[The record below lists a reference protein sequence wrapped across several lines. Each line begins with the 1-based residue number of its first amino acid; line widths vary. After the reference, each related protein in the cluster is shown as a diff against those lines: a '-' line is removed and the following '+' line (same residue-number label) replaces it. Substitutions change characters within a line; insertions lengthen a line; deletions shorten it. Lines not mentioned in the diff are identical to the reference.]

1 MKVIKMALFLL
12 AFVVSGAVFARAPEP
27 VLNLVD
33 QPITVASG
41 KKLTADEVKQVV
53 SKVAQDRKWV
63 VAPMENG
70 KLAATL
76 SWKSN
81 RHVIAVEIACDTDRF
96 SITYRD
102 SINMNYAVTDGQPV
116 IHPYYNRFVGELRDA
131 IRVETMRM

>member
-27 VLNLVD
+27 VINVVD
-33 QPITVASG
+33 QPITITGG
-41 KKLTADEVKQVV
+41 KKLTVDEVKQII
-53 SKVAQDRKWV
+53 SKVAQEKKWV
-63 VAPMENG
+63 VAPMQNG
-70 KLAATL
+70 NLVATL

-81 RHVIAVEIACDTDRF
+81 KHVIAVEIVCDTDRF

-102 SINMNYAVTDGQPV
+102 SVNMNYAVTDSQPV